1 MLRNHVSNTSLL
13 NVAQKE
19 TMMNLVPRRLP
30 GPRLSFRGLLH
41 KNVSN
46 FYSDNG
52 GGSTN
57 KAAGCHSDTWLH
69 PSSRSFMTGCL
80 CGRMLSASDQINSRT
95 GTVKKR
101 FFF

>member
-1 MLRNHVSNTSLL
+1 MSNTSLL

-30 GPRLSFRGLLH
+30 GPCLSFRGLLH

-52 GGSTN
+52 GGGPQIKQLVATVTH
-57 KAAGCHSDTWLH
+57 ACIHPAGRL
-69 PSSRSFMTGCL
+69 
-80 CGRMLSASDQINSRT
+80 
-95 GTVKKR
+95 
-101 FFF
+101 

>member
-1 MLRNHVSNTSLL
+1 MSNTSLL

-30 GPRLSFRGLLH
+30 GPCLSFRGLLH

-52 GGSTN
+52 GGVH
-57 KAAGCHSDTWLH
+57 K
-69 PSSRSFMTGCL
+69 
-80 CGRMLSASDQINSRT
+80 
-95 GTVKKR
+95 
-101 FFF
+101 